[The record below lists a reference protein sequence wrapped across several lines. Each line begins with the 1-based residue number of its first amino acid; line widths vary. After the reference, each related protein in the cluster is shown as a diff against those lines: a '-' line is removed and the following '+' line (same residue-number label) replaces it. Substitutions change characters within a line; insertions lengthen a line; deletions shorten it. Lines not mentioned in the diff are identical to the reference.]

1 MRPMSV
7 GLAANVLKAYLL
19 SCVTVGLSRFETA
32 TVLVTDLLP
41 ACDRLVAS
49 F

>member
-7 GLAANVLKAYLL
+7 GLAANVLKACLL

-32 TVLVTDLLP
+32 TVLVTVLLP
-41 ACDRLVAS
+41 ACE
-49 F
+49 